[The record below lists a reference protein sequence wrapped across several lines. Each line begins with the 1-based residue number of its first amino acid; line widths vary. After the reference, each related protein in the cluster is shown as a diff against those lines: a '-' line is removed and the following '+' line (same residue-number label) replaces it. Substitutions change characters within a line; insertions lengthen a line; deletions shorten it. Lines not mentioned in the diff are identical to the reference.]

1 VPILWSQGRGIDG
14 MFDGHNVGVRCDPNS
29 PGSVAEGIR
38 QLLASERRIKDNIF
52 ELQQS
57 GLLEPL
63 RRNGIA
69 ANYQQILSRLTNSEQ
84 GRLKPVAAALA
95 H

>member
-1 VPILWSQGRGIDG
+1 
-14 MFDGHNVGVRCDPNS
+14 
-29 PGSVAEGIR
+29 
-38 QLLASERRIKDNIF
+38 
-52 ELQQS
+52 
-57 GLLEPL
+57 LLEPL